1 MFDRNKP
8 SSSPDIRVTDLINQ
22 EKKKKSDSSMWN
34 LSKVKGKRFFCS
46 SNRHIQHTGC
56 IVNMVTMFKRGI
68 LADGYAFCI
77 LLNTMTVF
85 SLCFSSVTCYYSEET
100 MEACRAAQS
109 ASRLGLIR
117 GRCGSQNTDY
127 VLFINA
133 VLNRFF
139 SLGRIFFRFSLKYTQ
154 ALILTH
160 TTNKEH
166 LVPSYEGPCLLERVA
181 QGHGLWHQYSR
192 DEW

>member
-1 MFDRNKP
+1 MKCIYIAP
-8 SSSPDIRVTDLINQ
+8 HSPRIDQQSDPVINFLQ
-22 EKKKKSDSSMWN
+22 Q
-34 LSKVKGKRFFCS
+34 
-46 SNRHIQHTGC
+46 QHTMC
-56 IVNMVTMFKRGI
+56 DINTILMFKRGI
-68 LADGYAFCI
+68 LAISYAFCI

-85 SLCFSSVTCYYSEET
+85 YISLALFFLGD
-100 MEACRAAQS
+100 MLLFWRNNEACRAFQS
-109 ASRLGLIR
+109 TTRLGLIR

-133 VLNRFF
+133 FLNRFF
-139 SLGRIFFRFSLKYTQ
+139 ILGRIFFPFSLRDTQ
-154 ALILTH
+154 ALLLTY

-181 QGHGLWHQYSR
+181 QGHGLWHRCGS

>member
-1 MFDRNKP
+1 M
-8 SSSPDIRVTDLINQ
+8 
-22 EKKKKSDSSMWN
+22 
-34 LSKVKGKRFFCS
+34 KGKLFFCR
-46 SNRHIQHTGC
+46 SNGHHTGF

-68 LADGYAFCI
+68 LAVGYAFCI

-85 SLCFSSVTCYYSEET
+85 YISFTLFFLSD
-100 MEACRAAQS
+100 MLLLRRNNEACRAAQS
-109 ASRLGLIR
+109 TSRLGLIR

-139 SLGRIFFRFSLKYTQ
+139 GLGRIFFPFSLRYTQ

-166 LVPSYEGPCLLERVA
+166 LVPSCEGPCLLERVA
-181 QGHGLWHQYSR
+181 QGHGLWHQYGS
-192 DEW
+192 DER